1 MNKYKEEIRI
11 HHYRK
16 LIHSIYTTWHLS
28 RTNFTIRYTTEA
40 ESGKAIQAKIIDF
53 RKLYIH
59 MNFYSSISLNC
70 IIIFPDNYDSNTS
83 ICRTLSYWVIV
94 TVNQRVKKVNFKG

>member
-28 RTNFTIRYTTEA
+28 RTNFTIRCTTEA

-59 MNFYSSISLNC
+59 TNFYSNISH
-70 IIIFPDNYDSNTS
+70 
-83 ICRTLSYWVIV
+83 
-94 TVNQRVKKVNFKG
+94 